1 MRAEDGS
8 GEILYN
14 QSTTSKEVKKT
25 EMTMK
30 QLTIHTSSLFD
41 SKLKRFV
48 SDLSIVVDTSTGL
61 ITECYKRPEK
71 LPVYAVSN
79 SRTID
84 LRGLTVLPG
93 LVDAHTHILLH
104 PYSETPSMNQ
114 MRDESLVERVVRATI
129 HAKDALMAGYTTYR
143 DLGTEG
149 LRDADARFRDTINRG
164 IIPGPRMFVATE
176 CIASSSGYEIRLEN
190 DLPGI
195 GATAPRISDPADG
208 IWGVRAAVRRRLG
221 AGADV
226 VKFYADYGKR
236 RLRYPGQAWPGAK
249 HVQFPPTD
257 DVFIGGQNPNFLLF
271 SEEEMDA
278 MVVEAKMSR
287 VAISAHAEIPEAVI
301 MAAKAG
307 VTSIEHGC
315 VPSDEALDAMKD
327 NDTIFVPTLAVFD
340 EELRRS
346 AHCTEK
352 NVREFEEILAHTKA
366 AHDKGI
372 KLACGGDTGAFA
384 HGENAR
390 EIELMIEAGVPL
402 VDVLQAATLHG
413 WEACGGDL
421 CGRRFGCLETGFAA
435 DIIALEGDLVK
446 DLRTLRRVK
455 FVMKDG
461 RVYKSTFSREDQGPL
476 YYDLPNNDI
485 SSV

>member
-1 MRAEDGS
+1 MR
-8 GEILYN
+8 
-14 QSTTSKEVKKT
+14 KELRP
-25 EMTMK
+25 EMTDEH
-30 QLTIHTSSLFD
+30 LTIHTSCLFD
-41 SKLKRFV
+41 SKSKRFTSDV
-48 SDLSIVVDTSTGL
+48 SIDVDTSTGL
-61 ITECYKRPEK
+61 ITRTYTRSQP
-71 LPVYAVSN
+71 LPHKNVSD
-79 SRTID
+79 SKTID

-93 LVDAHTHILLH
+93 LVDAHTHIFLH
-104 PYSETPSMNQ
+104 AYSETPSMNQ
-114 MRDESLVERVVRATI
+114 MRDESLVERVVRATN

-190 DLPGI
+190 NLPGI

-208 IWGVRAAVRRRLG
+208 IYGVRAAVRRRLG

-249 HVQFPPTD
+249 EVQFPPSE

-271 SEEEMDA
+271 SQEEMDA
-278 MVVEAKMSR
+278 MVAEAKMSR
-287 VAISAHAEIPEAVI
+287 VAIAAHAEIPEAVI

-315 VPSDEALDAMKD
+315 VPSDEALDAMKE
-327 NDTIFVPTLAVFD
+327 NNTIFVPTLAVFD
-340 EELRRS
+340 EVFRRGS
-346 AHCTEK
+346 NRTESG
-352 NVREFEEILAHTKA
+352 VREFQEILAHTKA

-372 KLACGGDTGAFA
+372 KFACGGDTGAFA

-390 EIELMIEAGVPL
+390 EMELMVEAGIPL
-402 VDVLQAATLHG
+402 LDVLQAATLHG
-413 WEACGGDL
+413 WESCGGDL
-421 CGRRFGCLETGFAA
+421 CGRRFGLVEKGFAA
-435 DIIALEGDLVK
+435 DIVALDGDLLR
-446 DLRTLRRVK
+446 DLGALRRVS

-461 RVYKSTFSREDQGPL
+461 RVYKNSC
-476 YYDLPNNDI
+476 
-485 SSV
+485 